1 MDPAVGGES
10 ILDFVDFQYLTTKFG
25 LAKVFKDQGSK
36 SHFSLFS
43 CLPTQK

>member
-1 MDPAVGGES
+1 
-10 ILDFVDFQYLTTKFG
+10 

-43 CLPTQK
+43 CLPTQKWVFQCPKTEKFTK